1 MGADTLHCIVESRI
15 TSMTRRRKHSITT
28 WDPERPV
35 TSMRDAQVLLV
46 HTLSPL
52 DHIPLTDEVEAEL
65 GVTYDRDGQFTSFN
79 VYCDE
84 SETVIYL

>member
-1 MGADTLHCIVESRI
+1 M
-15 TSMTRRRKHSITT
+15 
-28 WDPERPV
+28 
-35 TSMRDAQVLLV
+35 TSMRDAQTLLV

-52 DHIPLTDEVEAEL
+52 DHIPLIDEVDAEF
-65 GVTYDRDGQFTSFN
+65 GVTYDRDSQFTSFN